1 VTDLAPAAPAASGV
15 RPTSEVGPSAPS
27 TGWNRDASPWLA
39 LILAI
44 PLLVMIALAVVY
56 PLYQLVKASIS
67 DEGWSSYSDYFE
79 SRANVR
85 ALVRTLV
92 ASLITTVVTVGIGT
106 ILAWT
111 LRTARSTAARVV
123 LWLSVLIP
131 VWMGVI
137 VKNYA
142 FLVIL
147 GRRGIVNTV
156 LVELGIVD
164 EPARILYTPT
174 AVVIGMVYTMLP
186 YAVLPMFA
194 NLQTVPTELPVAAE
208 SLGATR
214 SRAIRTVVLPLAV
227 PGLLATGVIVFVLS
241 LGFYLTPVILGGTQG
256 TFVAVLVQGDIFTR
270 FDYPGAATS
279 GTILVL
285 VATIILSLSFL
296 AFGGERLKR
305 VMA

>member
-1 VTDLAPAAPAASGV
+1 
-15 RPTSEVGPSAPS
+15 
-27 TGWNRDASPWLA
+27 
-39 LILAI
+39 
-44 PLLVMIALAVVY
+44 
-56 PLYQLVKASIS
+56 
-67 DEGWSSYSDYFE
+67 
-79 SRANVR
+79 
-85 ALVRTLV
+85 VRTLV
-92 ASLITTVVTVGIGT
+92 ASLITTLVTVGIGT

-147 GRRGIVNTV
+147 GRQGIVNTV
-156 LVELGIVD
+156 LVKFGILD

-174 AVVIGMVYTMLP
+174 AVVIGMVYTMMP